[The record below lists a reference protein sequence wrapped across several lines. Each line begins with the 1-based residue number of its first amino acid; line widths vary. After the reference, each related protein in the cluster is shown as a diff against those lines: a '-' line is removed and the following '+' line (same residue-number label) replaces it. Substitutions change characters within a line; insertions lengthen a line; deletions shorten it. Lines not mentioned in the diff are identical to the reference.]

1 MGQTRLAKMLA
12 GAVDDADVDG
22 FNLAYAIIP
31 GSFED
36 IVQHVIPVL
45 TDRGAYGPLRGAQ
58 A

>member
-1 MGQTRLAKMLA
+1 MLA